1 MDTGAQMSCISEQWA
16 REKDL
21 KPYIRKYPKF
31 IAGIGPLRSR
41 AKGAYWVRYTLRDS
55 VGVVREH
62 YRPFL
67 AVEREP
73 DEAPLLIG
81 KPDLQQIGVDIHL
94 RPEGVKWQYSLHKVN
109 KPFVKVES
117 EKKFKKR
124 LRKSPKIYA
133 LVATNHLIQS
143 TTKGP
148 DELDP
153 RLKVRNHRIWMYLYP

>member
-31 IAGIGPLRSR
+31 IAGIGPIRSQ

-81 KPDLQQIGVDIHL
+81 KPDLQQIGVNIYL
-94 RPEGVKWQYSLHKVN
+94 RPEGVKWQYSLHKV
-109 KPFVKVES
+109 KTLCLES
-117 EKKFKKR
+117 RKR
-124 LRKSPKIYA
+124 EEVQKASA
-133 LVATNHLIQS
+133 Q
-143 TTKGP
+143 
-148 DELDP
+148 EL
-153 RLKVRNHRIWMYLYP
+153 